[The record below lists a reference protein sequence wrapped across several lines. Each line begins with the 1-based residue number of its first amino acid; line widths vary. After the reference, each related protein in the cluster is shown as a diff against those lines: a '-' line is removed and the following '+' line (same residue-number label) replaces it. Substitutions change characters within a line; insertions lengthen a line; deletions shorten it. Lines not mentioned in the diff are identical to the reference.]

1 MIVLIVSASNLPAQL
16 SSPQASLSGS
26 HDFIALAAPGD
37 TPTAPIQVLPTT
49 PTNFYA
55 YIPRVS
61 RAFPTEIPPV
71 KPEVI
76 ATQPAPTSS
85 EPAPTPSEP
94 APTPSESTPLPSE
107 PTPTPTESGPT
118 PTVPAST
125 AYPFIE
131 KRYQIVPDQP
141 RSWSDYPGPSLW
153 PDLAAPAPVGILAHP
168 EDQINI
174 LLLGSDQRPGDGGFR
189 TDTIQL
195 LTINPAAGT
204 VKLTAFPR
212 DLYVYIPGYTVQR
225 INTAFGWGGFD
236 ALADTMEYN
245 FGVRPDYYVLANFNA
260 FVDGVNSIGG
270 IFVDVGRDFCD
281 HMDAFDTFCVSQSTY
296 WMNGRIALW
305 YVRARYTTSDLDRG
319 RRQQEVLEAVFKQLI
334 GINGLY
340 RIPELYD
347 IYKDNVTTDVDFK
360 LITQLLP
367 IAAHLADSV
376 EIGNYAIGRD
386 QVYDWINYSGAMVL
400 VPMREPVLEVMRQ
413 AISEP

>member
-1 MIVLIVSASNLPAQL
+1 MKTSLIAFIIMIVLIVSASNLPAQL
-16 SSPQASLSGS
+16 SSSQESLTGS
-26 HDFIALAAPGD
+26 HDNIALAAPGF
-37 TPTAPIQVLPTT
+37 TPTEIIQPLPPAPTYHSA
-49 PTNFYA
+49 F
-55 YIPRVS
+55 IPVVS
-61 RAFPTEIPPV
+61 RAFPTEAPI
-71 KPEVI
+71 KKAEVI
-76 ATQPAPTSS
+76 VTQPAPTPTPPDPKPP
-85 EPAPTPSEP
+85 EPTPAPTKP
-94 APTPSESTPLPSE
+94 
-107 PTPTPTESGPT
+107 GPT
-118 PTVPAST
+118 PTVPVST
-125 AYPFIE
+125 AYPF
-131 KRYQIVPDQP
+131 KPMRYQIVPDQS
-141 RSWSDYPGPSLW
+141 RSWSDYPGPSIW
-153 PDLAAPAPVGILAHP
+153 PDLAAPGPVGILAHP

-212 DLYVYIPGYTVQR
+212 DLYVYIPGYTMQR

-236 ALADTMEYN
+236 ALAETMEYN
-245 FGVRPDYYVLANFNA
+245 FGVRPDYYVLANFAA

-281 HMDAFDTFCVSQSTY
+281 HMDDFDTFCVSQSTY

-319 RRQQEVLEAVFKQLI
+319 RRQQEVLEAVFNRLI
-334 GINGLY
+334 NINGLY
-340 RIPELYD
+340 RVPELYD
-347 IYKDNVTTDVDFK
+347 IYKENVTTNIDLN
-360 LITQLLP
+360 LIIQLLP

-400 VPMREPVLEVMRQ
+400 VPLREPVLQVMRQ